1 MLPTSLQG
9 LTLDLRKTCKNQTLF
24 RSSALP
30 AFNEKPSVSRDV
42 YNFADF
48 APGPYPGLKENEQKP
63 TTFLLQ
69 GLTQGLRKTNKNRA
83 LFPSSAL
90 PGLNEKPFLSRDVYN
105 STDFA
110 PGPYPGLKEKQ

>member
-1 MLPTSLQG
+1 MKFEHFFTPAPYQGLRKNHFCPELYTILPT
-9 LTLDLRKTCKNQTLF
+9 
-24 RSSALP
+24 
-30 AFNEKPSVSRDV
+30 
-42 YNFADF
+42 
-48 APGPYPGLKENEQKP
+48 
-63 TTFLLQ
+63 LLQ

-110 PGPYPGLKEKQ
+110 PGPYPELKENQ